1 MGTIIIYSEVL
12 LLIQLKSG
20 GWGGGNCP
28 PYPLGPTAL
37 NLILALHLAVN
48 RTIEKIFV
56 RVFYEPI
63 VQIEDHPCAQIR

>member
-1 MGTIIIYSEVL
+1 MGSFDGIRFASKAAKIW
-12 LLIQLKSG
+12 G
-20 GWGGGNCP
+20 GGGNCP
-28 PYPLGPTAL
+28 LTPRVPPAL

-63 VQIEDHPCAQIR
+63 VQIEDHSCAQIR